1 MLDLASTIFAISAP
15 LTLLFAAIT
24 ITAVMSTTNQ
34 RNGATEDAIE
44 ILAKTTVWMFA
55 SAVVSLALA
64 GFPLVFG
71 YLTSAQ

>member
-1 MLDLASTIFAISAP
+1 MLGFASAIFAISAP

-64 GFPLVFG
+64 GFPLVLG